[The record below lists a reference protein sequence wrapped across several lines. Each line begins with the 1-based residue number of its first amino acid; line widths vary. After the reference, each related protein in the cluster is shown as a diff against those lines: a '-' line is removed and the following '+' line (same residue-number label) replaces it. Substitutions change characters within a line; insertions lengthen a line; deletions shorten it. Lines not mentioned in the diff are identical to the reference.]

1 MLDARIGVTPHELPI
16 VFIDNDFFNDLSAK
30 SVEEKSDKSVE
41 GSENGKRDNL
51 IDDEQDSEG
60 DIDGG
65 EVYREVEAKV
75 GSGEFRAVDP

>member
-1 MLDARIGVTPHELPI
+1 MFDARIGVTPHELPI

-41 GSENGKRDNL
+41 GSENEKRDNL